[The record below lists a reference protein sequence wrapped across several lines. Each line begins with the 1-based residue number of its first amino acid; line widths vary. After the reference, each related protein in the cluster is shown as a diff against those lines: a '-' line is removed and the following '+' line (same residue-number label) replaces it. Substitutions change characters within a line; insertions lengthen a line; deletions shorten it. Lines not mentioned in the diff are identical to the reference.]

1 MSTIVSLRIETWGSK
16 FVVVGEFK
24 GYSEIPRREFDT
36 YSEALKELS
45 KVAQREE
52 LRHERGIDRG
62 SNW

>member
-1 MSTIVSLRIETWGSK
+1 MSTIVSLRIETWDDK

-24 GYSEIPRREFDT
+24 GYSEIPRREFDSYT
-36 YSEALKELS
+36 EALKELA

-52 LRHERGIDRG
+52 LRHEAGIDRR